1 MPANWIVLSAQGDR
15 CPLTTGLRNARHD
28 MPFQHASRRADAGL
42 RKGFRIAQLR
52 GGSQS
57 ILTQRPPQFALTSSL
72 RPWGA
77 LVDRGRPFR
86 LREAASS

>member
-57 ILTQRPPQFALTSSL
+57 ILTWATALICAHFRPKAVGCF
-72 RPWGA
+72 G
-77 LVDRGRPFR
+77 
-86 LREAASS
+86 